1 MHYISILV
9 TNLIMEDS
17 TAEYSWDDIR
27 NFLVCKICCELV
39 EEAVTLPCFH
49 TYCNKCKS
57 KMDTCRFCKNIKL
70 PLTKFSSFENEV
82 ITKCSRLVKERE
94 KTLMIPCSTC
104 KNRASICRRCFTIGC
119 YSEHCI
125 EAQRYSNECNHETF
139 NINLNCVSPIVFFN
153 AATNDEVQNCSTISQ
168 DLLPR
173 NNLFVADLYKL
184 EVSCKGLESMKSEVT
199 KNREELLK
207 EQAEE
212 IEKIEVYE
220 SKSFHSLQQECQM
233 LKLKVNAYYQCLINN
248 KLMSNDRQI
257 DVLLNEI
264 KSYKIHATLLIY
276 VANSDEASKLQQEP
290 MGIGH
295 RIGCIKTHIEELG
308 KKVKVKVES
317 QKNAPSCRVH
327 KLSSGG
333 EYSTEVSSNHL
344 SSPKISMKIISNSRE
359 PLKQEGSNKNFQF
372 NVLLISGKWY
382 SLGTLPLVSSELVTK
397 EKANYAVILSLNDC
411 ICQLNLFL
419 RVSSQVK
426 SCYNGKMTNIVKHYK
441 CNVTRIGQELWSL
454 SKDIINN
461 FSTAMM
467 YLQLN
472 DVKGYLNIMKKNFEK
487 LEIFTNDVYNC
498 LKGFKEQVLLLRN
511 SLLSIYL
518 PYLNEILND
527 MEMQLLPTL
536 TTFCN
541 MLLDISVH
549 IINYTGGIY
558 QICKELMKF
567 KTLFDSRSVHVI
579 RKSLSFTRSTV
590 IHYAVWIAIKELCS
604 IVHFSLYLNAS

>member
-1 MHYISILV
+1 
-9 TNLIMEDS
+9 MEDS

-27 NFLVCKICCELV
+27 NFFVCKVCCKLV

-49 TYCNKCKS
+49 TYCKECVLM
-57 KMDTCRFCKNIKL
+57 MDTCRFCKNIKL

-82 ITKCSRLVKERE
+82 ISKCSRLLQERD
-94 KTLMIPCSTC
+94 KTLAIPCGTC
-104 KNRASICRRCFTIGC
+104 KNRASICRKCFTIGC

-125 EAQRYSNECNHETF
+125 GAQRYSNGCNHETS
-139 NINLNCVSPIVFFN
+139 NINLNRVSPIAFFN
-153 AATNDEVQNCSTISQ
+153 VATNDEVQNSSTISQ
-168 DLLPR
+168 DLVPR
-173 NNLFVADLYKL
+173 NNRFVTDLMKL
-184 EVSCKGLESMKSEVT
+184 IPFCKDLESMKCEVT

-207 EQAEE
+207 EQTEE

-220 SKSFHSLQQECQM
+220 SKLFHSLQQECQM
-233 LKLKVNAYYQCLINN
+233 LKLKVNAYYQCLISN
-248 KLMSNDRQI
+248 KLMSNNKQI

-264 KSYKIHATLLIY
+264 KNYKIYATLLIY

-295 RIGCIKTHIEELG
+295 RIGCIKTHIEELS

-317 QKNAPSCRVH
+317 QKIAPSRRVH
-327 KLSSGG
+327 QLSSCG
-333 EYSTEVSSNHL
+333 EYSTEVSGNHR

-359 PLKQEGSNKNFQF
+359 PSKKEDSNKNFQF

-382 SLGTLPLVSSELVTK
+382 SLGTLPLASSELVAK
-397 EKANYAVILSLNDC
+397 EKANFAIILSLNDC

-419 RVSSQVK
+419 RISSQVK
-426 SCYNGKMTNIVKHYK
+426 SCYNEKMTNIAKHYK
-441 CNVTRIGQELWSL
+441 CNVTRISQELWSL

-461 FSTAMM
+461 FSAAMM

-472 DVKGYLNIMKKNFEK
+472 DVEGYFDAIKKNFEK
-487 LEIFTNDVYNC
+487 LEIFTKDVYNC

-527 MEMQLLPTL
+527 TEMQLLPTL

-541 MLLDISVH
+541 MLLDISVQ
-549 IINYTGGIY
+549 IINYTGEIY

-567 KTLFDSRSVHVI
+567 RTLFGDRLIHVI
-579 RKSLSFTRSTV
+579 SVSLSFTRSTV
-590 IHYAVWIAIKELCS
+590 LHYAAWIAIKELCS
-604 IVHFSLYLNAS
+604 IVHFHHT